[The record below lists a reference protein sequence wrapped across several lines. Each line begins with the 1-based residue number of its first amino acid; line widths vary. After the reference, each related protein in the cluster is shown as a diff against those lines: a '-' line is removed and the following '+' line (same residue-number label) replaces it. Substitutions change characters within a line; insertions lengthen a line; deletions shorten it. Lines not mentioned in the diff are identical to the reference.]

1 MVDMALLGADGEDAK
16 DRISLGKLKLDL
28 IFLLN
33 EVIEVETADMG
44 IVKADND
51 FAGVLVIAAML

>member
-1 MVDMALLGADGEDAK
+1 MALLGADGEDAK

-33 EVIEVETADMG
+33 EVIEVETADIEM
-44 IVKADND
+44 VKADND
-51 FAGVLVIAAML
+51 FAGVVVIAAML

>member
-1 MVDMALLGADGEDAK
+1 MALLGADGEDAK

-33 EVIEVETADMG
+33 EVIEVETADIEM
-44 IVKADND
+44 VKADND
-51 FAGVLVIAAML
+51 FAGVVVIATVL

>member
-1 MVDMALLGADGEDAK
+1 MALLGADGEDAK

-33 EVIEVETADMG
+33 EVIEVETADIEM
-44 IVKADND
+44 VKADND
-51 FAGVLVIAAML
+51 FAGVIVIAAML

>member
-33 EVIEVETADMG
+33 EVIEVETADIEM
-44 IVKADND
+44 VKADND
-51 FAGVLVIAAML
+51 FAGVVVIAAML